1 MHEYQMCNDSGG
13 KNEFS
18 ELILLRPETEARSG
32 CCQEQNS
39 GSPMQMVMVLLM

>member
-13 KNEFS
+13 KNEFL